1 MTKRTHPT
9 PDVYDLYAK
18 AAAALDEA
26 RELPPGPERT
36 EALKRADLL
45 RNAADVFFQWRLFN
59 DEERMTKLRKTTE
72 NKARYRV

>member
-1 MTKRTHPT
+1 MTKRTQPT
-9 PDVYDLYAK
+9 PDDYDLDAK

-36 EALKRADLL
+36 EALKRAGLL
-45 RNAADVFFQWRLFN
+45 RNAADVFLQWRLFN
-59 DEERMTKLRKTTE
+59 DKECMTKLRKTAE

>member
-1 MTKRTHPT
+1 VTKRTQPT
-9 PDVYDLYAK
+9 PDDYDLDAK

-36 EALKRADLL
+36 EALKRAGLL
-45 RNAADVFFQWRLFN
+45 RNAADVFLQWRLFN
-59 DEERMTKLRKTTE
+59 DKERMTKLRKTTE